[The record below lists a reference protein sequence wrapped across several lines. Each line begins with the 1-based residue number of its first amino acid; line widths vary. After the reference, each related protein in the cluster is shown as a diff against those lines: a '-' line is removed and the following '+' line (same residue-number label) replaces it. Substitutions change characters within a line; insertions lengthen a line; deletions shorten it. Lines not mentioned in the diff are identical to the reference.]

1 MQEHTLNWTKTF
13 YSIATAKTGYWL
25 SGKFLSKENA
35 IKEFN
40 KRKARIAELGIP
52 HDGLVLV
59 EYTEGVE
66 GKVIAG
72 QLKLEE

>member
-1 MQEHTLNWTKTF
+1 MQEPTLNWTKTF
-13 YSIATAKTGYWL
+13 YSIANAKTGYWL

-40 KRKARIAELGIP
+40 KRKAHIAKLGIP
-52 HDGLVLV
+52 NDGLVLV
-59 EYTEGVE
+59 EYTEVVE

-72 QLKLEE
+72 ELNLEE